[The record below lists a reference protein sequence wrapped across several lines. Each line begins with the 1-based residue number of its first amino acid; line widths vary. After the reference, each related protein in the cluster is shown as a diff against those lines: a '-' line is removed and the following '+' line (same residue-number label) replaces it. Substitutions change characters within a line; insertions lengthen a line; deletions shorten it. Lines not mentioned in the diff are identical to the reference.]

1 MSHKM
6 PPRRLN
12 GWGFEGA
19 TFEPTAQMMEW
30 LSRRIGPAGPS
41 IRPVDP
47 SSVALPKSRPV
58 PPLPA
63 ATSRDPLD
71 RLAHSRGQGLPDIL
85 RLRVGTIPVA
95 PDAVVRPADRDQ
107 IVRLLEACARAG
119 VVVVPWGGGTSV
131 TGGVNP
137 PSGERPVVSLALD
150 HLVGLSRLDAES
162 GLATVGAGT
171 TGPALEASLAHH
183 GFTLGH
189 FPQSW
194 ELSTVGGWIVT
205 RSSGQESLGYGRIE
219 DMVAGLNLVAPGG
232 TLSLPSLPASAA
244 GPDLRQLVMGSEGRL
259 GIVTEATLR
268 VRQRPDEL
276 IVDTALLPTWQAG
289 SAAAR
294 ELTRCGLPLTLL
306 RLSDPDETQVAMAV
320 GLAGSPAATLVRG
333 MLRLRGM
340 SRNAC
345 LLLTGAAG
353 DREPTRRLLGRAR
366 LLVRRHGGMTL
377 GRRPGR
383 HWQEDRFRH
392 PYLRDALLDR
402 GIATDTLETAAP
414 WASLE
419 AVSAAVRRAL
429 EASADEGR
437 IAVLCHIS
445 HPYDD
450 GASLYFTFFFPCAD
464 SAEATTETW
473 ARLKRAAT
481 TAIVESGAAVSHHH
495 GVGSWHAPWLR
506 REIGPTGVDLLSAVA
521 DRMDPTSILNPQVL
535 LDPTDRLQD

>member
-1 MSHKM
+1 MTTTQGI

-12 GWGFEGA
+12 GWGFEGV
-19 TFEPTAQMMEW
+19 TFEPTAQMLEW
-30 LSRRIGPAGPS
+30 LQRRIGPAGPPV
-41 IRPVDP
+41 RPVDP
-47 SSVALPKSRPV
+47 LSVALPESRPL

-85 RLRVGTIPVA
+85 RLRVGAVPVA

-107 IVRLLEACARAG
+107 VVRVLEGCAHAG

-137 PSGERPVVSLALD
+137 PGGERPAVSLALD
-150 HLVGLSRLDAES
+150 HLAGLFRLDTES

-171 TGPALEASLAHH
+171 TGPALEAALAHH

-219 DMVAGLNLVAPGG
+219 DMVAGLDLVAPGG
-232 TLSLPSLPASAA
+232 ALSLPPLPASAA
-244 GPDLRQLVMGSEGRL
+244 GPDLRHLVLGSEGRL

-268 VRQRPDEL
+268 VRRRPDEL
-276 IVDTALLPTWQAG
+276 IVDTALLPSWQAG

-294 ELTRCGLPLTLL
+294 DLTRCGLPLTLL

-333 MLRLRGM
+333 VLRLRGM

-345 LLLTGAAG
+345 LLLTGASG

-366 LLVRRHGGMTL
+366 LVVRRYGGMVL

-383 HWQEDRFRH
+383 HWREDRFRH

-414 WASLE
+414 WA
-419 AVSAAVRRAL
+419 
-429 EASADEGR
+429 
-437 IAVLCHIS
+437 
-445 HPYDD
+445 
-450 GASLYFTFFFPCAD
+450 
-464 SAEATTETW
+464 
-473 ARLKRAAT
+473 
-481 TAIVESGAAVSHHH
+481 
-495 GVGSWHAPWLR
+495 
-506 REIGPTGVDLLSAVA
+506 LL
-521 DRMDPTSILNPQVL
+521 
-535 LDPTDRLQD
+535 